1 MNFTELPA
9 LSIELPALS
18 IEPQKKKRQK
28 KVNYDTTY
36 CFSLSTSL
44 LEALTQHASF
54 NRKSI
59 SRVIREAITNEL
71 NSGRD

>member
-1 MNFTELPA
+1 MQIVMNF
-9 LSIELPALS
+9 S
-18 IEPQKKKRQK
+18 EPTAGNNEPKKKKRSK

-44 LEALTQHASF
+44 LEALSQHASF

-59 SRVIREAITNEL
+59 SKVIREAITNEL

>member
-1 MNFTELPA
+1 MQITMNFSEPPA
-9 LSIELPALS
+9 GNN
-18 IEPQKKKRQK
+18 EPQKKKRLK

-44 LEALTQHASF
+44 LEALSQHASF

-59 SRVIREAITNEL
+59 SKVIREAITNEL